1 MAQPNDGTAEVS
13 FAPARAVIGR
23 VRGGIA
29 ALAYPLLLVATALSV
44 GFRKAGDL
52 QDFAASFVGSI
63 LTVVALPTV
72 WFLSF
77 DFIDVTRVTVLAFGL
92 FTSLPLWYLVGAT
105 IGMRSPNWGTWA
117 RTYVAACL
125 VWTLVNFAVLAL
137 LSLVVR

>member
-1 MAQPNDGTAEVS
+1 MAQPNDGTADVT
-13 FAPARAVIGR
+13 FAPARAVVGR

-29 ALAYPLLLVATALSV
+29 AQAYPLLLIATALSV

-77 DFIDVTRVTVLAFGL
+77 DFIDVTRMTVLGFGL
-92 FTSLPLWYLVGAT
+92 LTSLPLWYFVGAQ
-105 IGMRSPNWGTWA
+105 IGVRSPTWGTWI
-117 RTYVAACL
+117 RTFLAACL
-125 VWTLVNFAVLAL
+125 AWTLFNFAVLAL
-137 LSLVVR
+137 IDVVVG

>member
-13 FAPARAVIGR
+13 FAPARAIVGR

-29 ALAYPLLLVATALSV
+29 ALAYPLLLVVTALSV

-72 WFLSF
+72 WFVSF
-77 DFIDVTRVTVLAFGL
+77 DFIDVTRMTVLGFGL
-92 FTSLPLWYLVGAT
+92 LTSLPLWYLVGAA
-105 IGMRSPNWGTWA
+105 IGMRSASWGVWA
-117 RTYVAACL
+117 RTYVAFC
-125 VWTLVNFAVLAL
+125 VGWTLLNFAVLAL
-137 LSLVVR
+137 LSLVVG

>member
-1 MAQPNDGTAEVS
+1 MAQPNGGTAEVS
-13 FAPARAVIGR
+13 FAPSRAVVGR

-29 ALAYPLLLVATALSV
+29 AMAYPLLLIATALSV

-77 DFIDVTRVTVLAFGL
+77 DFIDVTRMTVLAFGL
-92 FTSLPLWYLVGAT
+92 LTSLPLWYLVGAE
-105 IGMRSPNWGTWA
+105 IGARSPSWGSWIRA
-117 RTYVAACL
+117 YLAACL
-125 VWTLVNFAVLAL
+125 VWTLLNFAILAL
-137 LSLVVR
+137 IDVVFG

>member
-1 MAQPNDGTAEVS
+1 MAQPNDGTADVS
-13 FAPARAVIGR
+13 FAPARAIVGR

-72 WFLSF
+72 WFVSF
-77 DFIDVTRVTVLAFGL
+77 DFIDVTRMTVFAFGL
-92 FTSLPLWYLVGAT
+92 LTSLPLWYLVGAA
-105 IGMRSPNWGTWA
+105 IGMRSANWGAWI
-117 RTYVAACL
+117 RTYIGFCM
-125 VWTLVNFAVLAL
+125 VWTLLNFAVLAL
-137 LSLVVR
+137 LSIVVG